1 MRLIC
6 AWVVLSGA
14 MISMSPTGAA
24 ERAERIQAASEAVE
38 PFRVIGNIYYVG
50 GQYGSYLITTP
61 EGHILRDTGT
71 VFKSRTAHH
80 RPYATDTHEPG
91 R

>member
-6 AWVVLSGA
+6 ALVVLSAA
-14 MISMSPTGAA
+14 MVSMSPYGAA
-24 ERAERIQAASEAVE
+24 ERGERIQAASEAVE

-61 EGHILRDTGT
+61 EGHILGSIRVSQRHLVDAMT
-71 VFKSRTAHH
+71 
-80 RPYATDTHEPG
+80 
-91 R
+91 